1 MFHPPRHASRHA
13 RVRALNTI
21 VLKLFDSLD
30 LTISSALQQYTRP
43 VHSCRVPS
51 RTSKLTLPQHVFV
64 LDTRI
69 SKNWSAANHGYSQP
83 GMTRTALTPLEAIA
97 TLCVSLSLFFIFL
110 PHMRHATVQCKR
122 VHTAEQN
129 CKNCQTRLKAA
140 TQIESTLAYG
150 HVSHWR
156 CPAEPIPVATRCPA
170 SHCRS

>member
-51 RTSKLTLPQHVFV
+51 RTSKLTLAQHVFV

-83 GMTRTALTPLEAIA
+83 GITRTALTPPEAIA
-97 TLCVSLSLFFIFL
+97 TLCVSLSSSSSSLIC
-110 PHMRHATVQCKR
+110 ATPRGAVQNV

-156 CPAEPIPVATRCPA
+156 VP
-170 SHCRS
+170 S